1 MNVTTKTVGYKIET
15 MKILQKIMTA
25 LAVLVFLLL
34 AGVLICAVNPNLSQA
49 VGSKISSLTAN
60 RGDGQV
66 VSDAGTNETQTMETQ
81 IQDESSQDS
90 NSLTISGNEQTSGTE
105 QQPASGI
112 ARKPME
118 DGLYVKDY
126 PDPYQA
132 PEQDQI
138 QIPGE
143 VQGYTGLEPVQDS
156 SEQVNEDS
164 LDEIVQYVGYG
175 ESGEGLTFSE
185 KFYPYYH
192 MLDDNTQSL
201 YRQIYANAQ
210 ALNNRFAPI
219 VRASQKEL
227 KNAFEAVV
235 GDHPE
240 LFWLNTSYQCQYVPS
255 GVVAE
260 ITLDFNRTADQW
272 EISKRDFEAGAQKI
286 LDLAGNPENGGMTD
300 ADAEVAIHDAL
311 LSQISYDTAAEFNQS
326 AYSALVNGVT
336 VCAGYARAYQYL
348 CQKCDIPCYYCT
360 GYAGQNHAWNIVGLD
375 DGYYNVDA
383 TWDDAASD
391 IHAYF
396 NKTDA
401 DFATDH
407 IRRDLS
413 VYLPPCNGEAYH
425 YASQQAE
432 NAGNSGGETTSQSL
446 NQLEFDP
453 NSYYGYG
460 DNHTL
465 RTLGDTGISELDV
478 KTTLKDYYDACYEKT
493 TTAQGNNFTFQIVV
507 SDYQLMEDIYNSY
520 VNHSY
525 EEGYGKRALAQIG
538 ASSWNMRVNIEALQG
553 DFYLITHTVTY

>member
-1 MNVTTKTVGYKIET
+1 
-15 MKILQKIMTA
+15 MKILQKIMTVI
-25 LAVLVFLLL
+25 AVLVFLLL
-34 AGVLICAVNPNLSQA
+34 AGVLVCAVNPSLSQA
-49 VGSKISSLTAN
+49 IGSKISGLAANSTAQ
-60 RGDGQV
+60 DTAQTLET
-66 VSDAGTNETQTMETQ
+66 AETTETQETQ
-81 IQDESSQDS
+81 PAPDDPAQGGDAA
-90 NSLTISGNEQTSGTE
+90 TVSGNDGSAENSK
-105 QQPASGI
+105 
-112 ARKPME
+112 RVLE

-126 PDPYQA
+126 PDPYEA
-132 PEQDQI
+132 PETDAL

-143 VQGYTGLEPVQDS
+143 VQGYNGLDPVQDN
-156 SEQVNEDS
+156 SEQVNEDR
-164 LDEIVQYVGYG
+164 LDEITQYVGYG
-175 ESGEGLTFSE
+175 ETGEGLTFSE
-185 KFYPYYH
+185 KFYPYYN
-192 MLDDNTQSL
+192 MLDENTQAL

-219 VRASQKEL
+219 VRVSKQEL

-235 GDHPE
+235 DDHPE

-255 GVVAE
+255 GLVAE
-260 ITLDFNRTADQW
+260 ITLDFNRTADQL
-272 EISKRDFEAGAQKI
+272 EVSKRNFEDGAQNI

-300 ADAEVAIHDAL
+300 AEAELAIHDAL
-311 LSQISYDTAAEFNQS
+311 ISQISYDTAAELNQS

-348 CQKCDIPCYYCT
+348 CQKCNIPCYYCT

-375 DGYYNVDA
+375 GEYYNVDA

-391 IHAYF
+391 THAYF

-413 VYLPPCNGEAYH
+413 VYLPPCNGETYH
-425 YASQQAE
+425 YESETPEQGQD
-432 NAGNSGGETTSQSL
+432 GSGEVPTQSL
-446 NQLEFDP
+446 NQLQFDP

-460 DNHTL
+460 DDHTL
-465 RTLGDTGISELDV
+465 RTLADTGNSELEV
-478 KTTLKDYYDACYEKT
+478 KTSLKDYYDACYDKAT
-493 TTAQGNNFTFQIVV
+493 TSQGRSFTFQIVV

-525 EEGYGKRALAQIG
+525 EEGYGRRALAQLG
-538 ASSWNMRVNIEALQG
+538 ASSWDMRVNIEALQG

>member
-1 MNVTTKTVGYKIET
+1 MKT

-25 LAVLVFLLL
+25 IAVLVFLIL
-34 AGVLICAVNPNLSQA
+34 AGVLVCAVNPNISQT

-60 RGDGQV
+60 RGNGQEMPT
-66 VSDAGTNETQTMETQ
+66 SENGETQTAESQ
-81 IQDESSQDS
+81 PQDGNPQDS
-90 NSLTISGNEQTSGTE
+90 SVTLSGNEQNTGMD
-105 QQPASGI
+105 QQPTTSI
-112 ARKPME
+112 AKKELE

-132 PEQDQI
+132 PDEDQI
-138 QIPGE
+138 RIPGE
-143 VQGYTGLEPVQDS
+143 VQGYNGWEPVQGTGH
-156 SEQVNEDS
+156 QVNEDQ
-164 LDEIVQYVGYG
+164 LDEVVQYVGYG
-175 ESGEGLTFSE
+175 ETGEGLTFSE
-185 KFYPYYH
+185 QFYPYYH
-192 MLDDNTQSL
+192 MLDDNTQAL
-201 YRQIYANAQ
+201 YRQVYANTQ

-219 VRASQKEL
+219 VRVSQNEL
-227 KNAFEAVV
+227 KNVFQAVV

-240 LFWLNTSYQCQYVPS
+240 LFWLNTSYQCRYVPS
-255 GVVAE
+255 GTVAE
-260 ITLDFNRTADQW
+260 ITLDFNRTADQL
-272 EISKRDFEAGAQKI
+272 EISKRDFEEGAQNI
-286 LDLAGNPENGGMTD
+286 LDLAGNPENGGMAD

-311 LSQISYDTAAEFNQS
+311 ISQVSYDTSAELNQS

-360 GYAGQNHAWNIVGLD
+360 GYAGQNHAWNIVGLE

-383 TWDDAASD
+383 TWDDEASD
-391 IHAYF
+391 THAYF

-401 DFATDH
+401 DFSADH

-413 VYLPPCNGEAYH
+413 VYLPPCNGETYH
-425 YASQQAE
+425 YESKTPEQE
-432 NAGNSGGETTSQSL
+432 TGGGSEVPTQSL
-446 NQLEFDP
+446 NQLQFDP

-465 RTLGDTGISELDV
+465 RTLADTGIPEVEV
-478 KTTLKDYYDACYEKT
+478 KTSLKDYYDACYDKAT
-493 TTAQGNNFTFQIVV
+493 TSQGRSFTFQIVV

-525 EEGYGKRALAQIG
+525 EEGYGKRALAQLG
-538 ASSWNMRVNIEALQG
+538 ASSWDMRVNIEALQG